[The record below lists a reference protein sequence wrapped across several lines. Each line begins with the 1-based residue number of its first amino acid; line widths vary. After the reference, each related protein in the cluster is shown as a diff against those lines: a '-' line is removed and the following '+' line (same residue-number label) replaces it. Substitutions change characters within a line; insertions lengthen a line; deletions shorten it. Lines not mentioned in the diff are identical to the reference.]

1 METITR
7 RTPGKINLLL
17 RVTGRTGNGF
27 HELLT
32 LFHAVPEISDEITAD
47 FGAAPGISV
56 RCSMPGVPENEE
68 NIVWRAAEVFARA
81 RSVAPGWAFGIGKH
95 IPAAAGMGGGS
106 SDAGCVRALLDRRFP
121 GLSREELIRCAASV
135 GADVPFFLDPGD
147 AAARGIGE
155 KLEKRPPLPVP
166 PLLIVSPGF
175 PVSAAWAYRRLE
187 RMTPPAQ
194 AEEEL
199 AALERALRKKDFP
212 AAAALCANDLEHA
225 LFAKFPLLGMLR
237 STLEEAGALCAH
249 VSGSG
254 PVLFALFDSAG
265 KRHEAA
271 MRLGEAEFAEAM
283 VEVTECEER

>member
-1 METITR
+1 METIPC

-32 LFHAVPEISDEITAD
+32 LFHAVPEAADAVTAD

-56 RCSMPGVPENEE
+56 RCSLPGVPENEE
-68 NIVWRAAEVFARA
+68 NIVWRAAENFARI
-81 RSVAPGWAFGIGKH
+81 RGIEPRWAFGIEKN
-95 IPAAAGMGGGS
+95 IPVAAGMGGGS
-106 SDAGCVRALLDRRFP
+106 SDAGCALALLDRRFP
-121 GLSREELIRCAASV
+121 GLSREELIRCAVSV

-155 KLEKRPPLPVP
+155 KLEKLPPLPVP

-175 PVSAAWAYRRLE
+175 PVSAAWAYRHLE
-187 RMTPPAQ
+187 RMTPPEQ
-194 AEEEL
+194 AEAEL
-199 AALERALRKKDFP
+199 AALEQALRKKDFP

-237 STLEEAGALCAH
+237 STLEESGALCVH

-254 PVLFALFDSAG
+254 PVLFALFDAG
-265 KRHEAA
+265 TRRHEAA
-271 MRLGEAEFAEAM
+271 ERLDAAFSEGM
-283 VEVTECEER
+283 IKVLECEER

>member
-1 METITR
+1 METTIR

-17 RVTGRTGNGF
+17 RVTGRTADGF

-32 LFHAVPEISDEITAD
+32 LFHAVPETSDEITAD

-68 NIVWRAAEVFARA
+68 NIVWRAADAFARA
-81 RSVAPGWAFGIGKH
+81 KGIAPRWAFRIEKH
-95 IPAAAGMGGGS
+95 IPVAAGMGGGS
-106 SDAGCVRALLDRRFP
+106 SDAGCVLALLDRRFP
-121 GLSREELIRCAASV
+121 GLSREKLVRCAVSV

-155 KLEKRPPLPVP
+155 KLEKLSPLPVP

-175 PVSAAWAYRRLE
+175 PVSAAWAYRHLE
-187 RMTPPAQ
+187 RMTSPEQ
-194 AEEEL
+194 AEAEL
-199 AALERALRKKDFP
+199 AALEQALRRKDFP
-212 AAAALCANDLEHA
+212 AAAALCANDLEPA

-237 STLEEAGALCAH
+237 SVLEEAGALCVH

-254 PVLFALFDSAG
+254 PVLFALFDSDAR
-265 KRHEAA
+265 RHEAA
-271 MRLGEAEFAEAM
+271 VRLKEPDFAEGGI
-283 VEVTECEER
+283 EVTECGAR

>member
-1 METITR
+1 METTTR

-17 RVTGRTGNGF
+17 RVTGRTADGF

-32 LFHAVPEISDEITAD
+32 LFHAIPETSDEITAD

-56 RCSMPGVPENEE
+56 RCAMPGVPENEE
-68 NIVWRAAEVFARA
+68 NIVWRAAENFARA
-81 RSVAPGWAFGIGKH
+81 RGIPPCWAFGIGKN
-95 IPAAAGMGGGS
+95 IPVAAGMGGGS
-106 SDAGCVRALLDRRFP
+106 SDAGCVLALLDRRFP
-121 GLSREELIRCAASV
+121 GLSREELVRCAVSV
-135 GADVPFFLDPGD
+135 GADVPFFLDPRD

-155 KLEKRPPLPVP
+155 KLEKLPPLPVP

-175 PVSAAWAYRRLE
+175 PVSAAWAYRHLE

-194 AEEEL
+194 AEAEL
-199 AALERALRKKDFP
+199 AALEKALRQKDFP

-237 STLEEAGALCAH
+237 SALEEAGALCVH

-254 PVLFALFDSAG
+254 PVLFALFDGAG
-265 KRHEAA
+265 KRRAA
-271 MRLGEAEFAEAM
+271 AARLGEADFAGTM
-283 VEVTECEER
+283 IEVTECEER

>member
-1 METITR
+1 METISC

-32 LFHAVPEISDEITAD
+32 LFHAVPEAADVVTAD

-56 RCSMPGVPENEE
+56 RCSRPGMPENEE
-68 NIVWRAAEVFARA
+68 NIVWRAAENFARA
-81 RSVAPGWAFGIGKH
+81 RGIDPCWAFTIEKK
-95 IPAAAGMGGGS
+95 IPMAAGMGGGS
-106 SDAGCVRALLDRRFP
+106 SDAGCALALLDRRFP
-121 GLSREELIRCAASV
+121 GLSHEELIRCAVSV

-155 KLEKRPPLPVP
+155 KLEKLSPLPVP

-175 PVSAAWAYRRLE
+175 PVSAAWAYRHLE
-187 RMTPPAQ
+187 HMTPPEQ
-194 AEEEL
+194 AEAEL
-199 AALERALRKKDFP
+199 AALEQALRRKDFP

-237 STLEEAGALCAH
+237 SALEEAGALCVH

-254 PVLFALFDSAG
+254 PVLFALFDSDAR
-265 KRHEAA
+265 RHEAA
-271 MRLGEAEFAEAM
+271 VRLKEADFAEGGI
-283 VEVTECEER
+283 EVAESGAR